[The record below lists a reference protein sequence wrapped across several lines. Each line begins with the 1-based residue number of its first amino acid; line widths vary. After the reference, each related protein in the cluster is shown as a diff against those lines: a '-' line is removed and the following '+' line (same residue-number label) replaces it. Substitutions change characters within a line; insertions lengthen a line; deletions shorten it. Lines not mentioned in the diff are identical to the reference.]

1 MLWEMFIVSE
11 EAEDLMSMAHQLQD
25 KMVMNRHHLHAVPE
39 LDLSLPKTTAY
50 VKEALESMGL
60 KPTRRGIWAD
70 SYHWRTA

>member
-1 MLWEMFIVSE
+1 MSE

-25 KMVMNRHHLHAVPE
+25 KMVMYRHHLHTVPE

-60 KPTRRGIWAD
+60 KPTRRGIWAN